1 MLYSKMLNRLRKQID
16 RVDNKLSN
24 LLDKRAET
32 VKKIGKEKKK
42 LKLKIVSRKREKE
55 ILRVVAKNK
64 KNKQFI
70 RNVFKK
76 IITESRKLQF

>member
-1 MLYSKMLNRLRKQID
+1 MLNRLRKQID